1 MDDIKLSNLAYQYYI
16 ENVDKDR
23 KDRSVLHAIDV
34 VESFKDMTNFYLK
47 SIWHDRFEVPQI
59 DKTFLYA
66 VKTDNEKGYI
76 TEIDKILS
84 SAHWDDFLDDYDVVC
99 WCYIEDLFANGSPF

>member
-1 MDDIKLSNLAYQYYI
+1 MDDIRLSNLAYQYYI
-16 ENVDKDR
+16 DNIEKDNIDGSILR
-23 KDRSVLHAIDV
+23 AIEV
-34 VESFKDMTNFYLK
+34 VESFKKITNCYLK

-59 DKTFLYA
+59 DKTFLYV
-66 VKTDNEKGYI
+66 VKTNNEKGYI

-84 SAHWDDFLDDYDVVC
+84 SYHWDDFIDDDDVVC